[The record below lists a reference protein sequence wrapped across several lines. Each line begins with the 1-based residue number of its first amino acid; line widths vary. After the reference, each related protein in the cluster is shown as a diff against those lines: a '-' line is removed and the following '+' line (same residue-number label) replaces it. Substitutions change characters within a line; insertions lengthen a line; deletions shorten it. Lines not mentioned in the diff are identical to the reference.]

1 MNILAHLYLS
11 GGINEIMLG
20 NYMGDFI
27 KGNKYLNYTDN
38 IQKGILLHR
47 QIDTFTDNHTAHK
60 NSRERFRKEYGLYSG
75 IVVDIV
81 YDYFLASQWE
91 KFHSDTLDLYSQK
104 VYDYIKLHINKLPIR
119 LQQISPFLIEN
130 NWFLMYSSFDGIERV
145 LTGMSK
151 RTSLP
156 NKVDFAMR
164 ILEQN
169 MDDFNKEFHQIIVDL
184 TKMVEKSIFLPI
196 FIEK

>member
-11 GGINEIMLG
+11 GGINNIMLG
-20 NYMGDFI
+20 NYMGDFV
-27 KGNKYLNYTDN
+27 KGNKYLNYTEN

-47 QIDTFTDNHTAHK
+47 QIDTYTDNHVAHLK
-60 NSRERFRKEYGLYSG
+60 SRNKFRKEYGLYSG
-75 IVVDIV
+75 IVVDII

-91 KFHSDTLDLYSQK
+91 KFHPDTLEVYSQN
-104 VYDYIKLHINKLPIR
+104 VYNYIKLHTDKLPIR

-130 NWFLMYSSFDGIERV
+130 NWFLLYRSFDGIEKV

-156 NKVDFAMR
+156 NNVEFAMK
-164 ILEQN
+164 ILDCHL
-169 MDDFNKEFHQIIVDL
+169 DDLNKEFHQIITDL
-184 TKMVEKSIFLPI
+184 TKMVAKSIFLPI